1 MKKKFVSWSKVIFA
15 LDVDSL
21 KDVHRITKKF
31 ENKIKFYK
39 IGLQLFTQSGKAAV
53 EKVHQT
59 GARVFLDLKFH
70 DIPNTVAK
78 AAENATE
85 LGVYMFNVH
94 AQGGLEMMR
103 AAKEA
108 SLKKAKTLGIKP
120 PKVLGVTLLTSL
132 NQSALKNELKV
143 NRKTDDY
150 VVMLAKLAQK
160 AGLDGVVASVHEAKK
175 IRKACGKNFLIVTP
189 GIRLEI
195 GNVHDQKRVATPREA
210 FDAGAD
216 YIVMGRALLKEG

>member
-1 MKKKFVSWSKVIFA
+1 MKEKFVSWNKVIFA

-21 KDVHRITKKF
+21 NDAAKLTKKF

-39 IGLQLFTQSGKAAV
+39 IGLQLFTQCGKAAV
-53 EKVHQT
+53 EKVHMT

-78 AAENATE
+78 ASENATE
-85 LGVYMFNVH
+85 LGVFMFNVH

-132 NQSALKNELKV
+132 NESALKNELKV
-143 NRKTDDY
+143 NKKMDDY
-150 VVMLAKLAQK
+150 VVMLAKLAK
-160 AGLDGVVASVHEAKK
+160 RAGLDGVVASAHEAKK
-175 IRKACGKNFLIVTP
+175 IRKPCGKNFLIVTP
-189 GIRLEI
+189 GIRLDK
-195 GNVHDQKRVATPREA
+195 GSAQDQKRVATPGEA

>member
-1 MKKKFVSWSKVIFA
+1 MKEKFVSWNKVIFA

-21 KDVHRITKKF
+21 NDAAKITKNF
-31 ENKIKFYK
+31 ENEIKFYK
-39 IGLQLFTQSGKAAV
+39 IGLQLFTRHGKTAV
-53 EKVHQT
+53 EKVHKT
-59 GARVFLDLKFH
+59 GAHVFLDLKFH

-85 LGVYMFNVH
+85 LGVFMFNVH

-143 NRKTDDY
+143 NKKTDDY
-150 VVMLAKLAQK
+150 VVMLTKLAQR
-160 AGLDGVVASVHEAKK
+160 AGLDGVVASAQEAKK

-189 GIRLEI
+189 GIRLDK
-195 GNVHDQKRVATPREA
+195 GSAQDQKRVATPGEA
-210 FDAGAD
+210 FGAGAD
-216 YIVMGRALLKEG
+216 YIVMGRALLKEA

>member
-1 MKKKFVSWSKVIFA
+1 MKEKFVSWSKVIFA

-21 KDVHRITKKF
+21 KDVHRSTKKF

-39 IGLQLFTQSGKAAV
+39 IGLQLFTQCGKAAV

-78 AAENATE
+78 ASENAAE
-85 LGVYMFNVH
+85 LGVFMFNVH
-94 AQGGLEMMR
+94 ALGGLDMMR

-120 PKVLGVTLLTSL
+120 PRVLGVTLLTSL
-132 NQSALKNELKV
+132 NQASLKNELKV

-150 VVMLAKLAQK
+150 VVTLAKLAQK
-160 AGLDGVVASVHEAKK
+160 AGLDGVVASAHEAKK

-189 GIRLEI
+189 GIRLAQGI
-195 GNVHDQKRVATPREA
+195 AQDQKRVATPREA